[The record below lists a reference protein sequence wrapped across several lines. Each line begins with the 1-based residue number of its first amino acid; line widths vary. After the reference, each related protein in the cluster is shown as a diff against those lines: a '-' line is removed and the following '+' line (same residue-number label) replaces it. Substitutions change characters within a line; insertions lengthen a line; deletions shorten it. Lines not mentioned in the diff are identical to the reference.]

1 MFHHPQGHAVEKKA
15 MEKEILAWRKYP
27 EPAGKNYDQEDL
39 ADPLIVKEL

>member
-1 MFHHPQGHAVEKKA
+1 